1 MQDLILLHYF
11 SWEKKDRLL
20 AFKIELRNVVKKM
33 GDNLIPYWEAWL
45 QDEIEIPMNKD
56 GYVINYSIIN
66 MASSEGVGE
75 WLCCNTLKKV
85 CSFIKFVLLPSVII
99 TKVVGIKENQVYLDV
114 SNFEETIEILE
125 ESEFDGYEEAIEEY
139 TACFQE
145 LERLEKSNA
154 SWKEIK
160 GLLDYINYKVDI
172 KDGVL
177 VNLQLYENIS
187 SVGKTLIS
195 EYEEQGMLSELED
208 IMELKK
214 SQIEELF
221 NNIDNNEFMM
231 KKISILLNSK
241 VLL

>member
-1 MQDLILLHYF
+1 MNI
-11 SWEKKDRLL
+11 
-20 AFKIELRNVVKKM
+20 M

-66 MASSEGVGE
+66 MVSSEGVGE

-99 TKVVGIKENQVYLDV
+99 TKVIGKNENQVYLDV
-114 SNFEETIEILE
+114 SNYQETIDMLE
-125 ESEFDGYEEAIEEY
+125 ECEFDGYKEAIEEY
-139 TACFQE
+139 TSCFQE
-145 LERLEKSNA
+145 LEMLEKDNA
-154 SWKEIK
+154 SWQDIK
-160 GLLDYINYKVDI
+160 KLLDYINYSIDI
-172 KDGVL
+172 QEGIL
-177 VNLQLYENIS
+177 VNLQLYKNIS
-187 SVGKTLIS
+187 SVGKTLIR
-195 EYEEQGMLSELED
+195 EYEEQGMLAELED

-214 SQIEELF
+214 KEIEELF
-221 NNIDNNEFMM
+221 DNIDNNEFMM

>member
-1 MQDLILLHYF
+1 MVNI
-11 SWEKKDRLL
+11 
-20 AFKIELRNVVKKM
+20 M

-66 MASSEGVGE
+66 MVSSEGVGE

-99 TKVVGIKENQVYLDV
+99 TKVIGKNENQVYLDV
-114 SNFEETIEILE
+114 SNYQETIDMLE
-125 ESEFDGYEEAIEEY
+125 ECEFDGYKEAIEEY
-139 TACFQE
+139 TSCFQE
-145 LERLEKSNA
+145 LEMLEKDNA
-154 SWKEIK
+154 SWQDIK
-160 GLLDYINYKVDI
+160 KLLDYINYSIDI
-172 KDGVL
+172 QEGIL
-177 VNLQLYENIS
+177 VNLQLYKNIS
-187 SVGKTLIS
+187 SVGKTLIR
-195 EYEEQGMLSELED
+195 EYEEQGMLAELED

-214 SQIEELF
+214 KEIEELF
-221 NNIDNNEFMM
+221 DNIDNNEFMM

>member
-1 MQDLILLHYF
+1 MVNI
-11 SWEKKDRLL
+11 
-20 AFKIELRNVVKKM
+20 M

-66 MASSEGVGE
+66 MVSSEGVGE

-99 TKVVGIKENQVYLDV
+99 TKVIGKNENQVYLDV
-114 SNFEETIEILE
+114 SNYQETIDMLE
-125 ESEFDGYEEAIEEY
+125 ECEFDGYKEAIEEY
-139 TACFQE
+139 TSCFQE
-145 LERLEKSNA
+145 LEMLEKDNA
-154 SWKEIK
+154 SWQDIK
-160 GLLDYINYKVDI
+160 KLLDYINYSIDI
-172 KDGVL
+172 QEGIL

-187 SVGKTLIS
+187 SVGKTLIR
-195 EYEEQGMLSELED
+195 EYEEQGMLAELED

-214 SQIEELF
+214 KEIEELF
-221 NNIDNNEFMM
+221 DNIDNNEFMM

>member
-1 MQDLILLHYF
+1 MVNI
-11 SWEKKDRLL
+11 
-20 AFKIELRNVVKKM
+20 M

-66 MASSEGVGE
+66 MVSSEGVGE

-99 TKVVGIKENQVYLDV
+99 TKVIGKNENQVYLDV
-114 SNFEETIEILE
+114 SNYQETIDMLE
-125 ESEFDGYEEAIEEY
+125 ECEFDGYKEAIEEY
-139 TACFQE
+139 TSCFQE
-145 LERLEKSNA
+145 LEMLEKDNA
-154 SWKEIK
+154 SWQDIK
-160 GLLDYINYKVDI
+160 KLLDYINYSIDI
-172 KDGVL
+172 QEGIL
-177 VNLQLYENIS
+177 VNLQLYKNIS
-187 SVGKTLIS
+187 SVGKTLIR
-195 EYEEQGMLSELED
+195 EYEEQDMLAELED

-214 SQIEELF
+214 KEIEELF
-221 NNIDNNEFMM
+221 DNIDNNEFMM

>member
-1 MQDLILLHYF
+1 MV
-11 SWEKKDRLL
+11 
-20 AFKIELRNVVKKM
+20 KIM

-75 WLCCNTLKKV
+75 WVCCNTLKKV
-85 CSFIKFVLLPSVII
+85 CSFIKYVLLPSVII
-99 TKVVGIKENQVYLDV
+99 TKNIGKNENQVYLDV
-114 SNFEETIEILE
+114 SNYQETIDMLE
-125 ESEFDGYEEAIEEY
+125 ESEFDGYKEAVEEY
-139 TACFQE
+139 ISCFHE
-145 LERLEKSNA
+145 LEMLEKDNA
-154 SWKEIK
+154 SWEDIK
-160 GLLDYINYKVDI
+160 KLLDYINYSIDI
-172 KDGVL
+172 RDGIL

-187 SVGKTLIS
+187 SVGKTLIR
-195 EYEEQGMLSELED
+195 EYEEQGMLAELED

-214 SQIEELF
+214 KQIEELF
-221 NNIDNNEFMM
+221 DNIDNNEFMM

>member
-1 MQDLILLHYF
+1 
-11 SWEKKDRLL
+11 
-20 AFKIELRNVVKKM
+20 M

-66 MASSEGVGE
+66 MVSSEGVGE

-99 TKVVGIKENQVYLDV
+99 TKVIGKNENQVYLDV
-114 SNFEETIEILE
+114 SNYQETIDMLE
-125 ESEFDGYEEAIEEY
+125 ECEFDGYKEAIEEY
-139 TACFQE
+139 TSCFQE
-145 LERLEKSNA
+145 LEMLEKDNA
-154 SWKEIK
+154 SWQDIK
-160 GLLDYINYKVDI
+160 KLLDYINYSIDI
-172 KDGVL
+172 QEGIL

-187 SVGKTLIS
+187 SVGKTLIR
-195 EYEEQGMLSELED
+195 EYEEQGMLAELED

-214 SQIEELF
+214 KEIEELF
-221 NNIDNNEFMM
+221 DNIDNNEFMM

>member
-1 MQDLILLHYF
+1 
-11 SWEKKDRLL
+11 
-20 AFKIELRNVVKKM
+20 M

-66 MASSEGVGE
+66 MVSSEGVGE

-99 TKVVGIKENQVYLDV
+99 TKVIGKNENQVYLDV
-114 SNFEETIEILE
+114 SNYQETIDMLE
-125 ESEFDGYEEAIEEY
+125 ECEFDGYKEAIEEY
-139 TACFQE
+139 TSCFQE
-145 LERLEKSNA
+145 LEMLEKHNA
-154 SWKEIK
+154 SWQDIK
-160 GLLDYINYKVDI
+160 KLLDYINYSIDI
-172 KDGVL
+172 QEGIL

-187 SVGKTLIS
+187 SVGKTLIR
-195 EYEEQGMLSELED
+195 EYEEQGMLAELED

-214 SQIEELF
+214 KEIEELF
-221 NNIDNNEFMM
+221 DNIDNNEFMM